1 MKNLGLIL
9 FCSLFLTGV
18 YAQTPSSLYGR
29 WQINY
34 SDDPKTLLLQKAEV
48 SKEERVPSWGQ
59 FIDFNE
65 DGTYTESASAK
76 CGMDDNR
83 YRYTGK
89 WTYNVSTKTIQ
100 LTKLTAVRAR
110 PNIYNQYHLLSSG
123 SMKVMAQKGDTL
135 TLKVV
140 KPWEKVTEKKLN

>member
-1 MKNLGLIL
+1 MKNLALSL
-9 FCSLFLTGV
+9 FCSLFLTAV
-18 YAQTPSSLYGR
+18 YAQTPSFLYGR
-29 WQINY
+29 WEIQY
-34 SDDPKTLLLQKAEV
+34 QEDPKTLLLHKAEF

-59 FIDFNE
+59 FIEFAK

-83 YRYTGK
+83 YKYTGK
-89 WTYNVSTKTIQ
+89 WSYNKSTKTVQ

-110 PNIYNQYHLLSSG
+110 PNIYNHYELLSSG
-123 SMKVMAQKGDTL
+123 SLKVTAQKGDTL

-140 KPWEKVTEKKLN
+140 KAWESVTEKKLN